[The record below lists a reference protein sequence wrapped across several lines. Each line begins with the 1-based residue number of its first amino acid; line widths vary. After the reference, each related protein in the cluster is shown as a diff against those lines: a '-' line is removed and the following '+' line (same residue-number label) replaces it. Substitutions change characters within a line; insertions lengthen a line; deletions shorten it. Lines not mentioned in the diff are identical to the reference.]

1 MQLRSFRLSDVHDVM
16 NIWHLNAE
24 QESEKET
31 LAGMSEQL
39 MRDPQLVVVA
49 ESDEGAVVGA
59 IVGSVDGESGFYYC
73 LAVHP
78 DYQHKKVGSQLVN
91 ALEERLRERGATQL
105 FVTVDDGTKKLTP
118 FYKKMGIKGY
128 TSAKN
133 EKDLIISNCS
143 F

>member
-16 NIWHLNAE
+16 NIWQLNAE
-24 QESEKET
+24 QESEKAT
-31 LAGMSEQL
+31 LTGMSEQL

-49 ESDEGAVVGA
+49 ESDEGEVVGA

-78 DYQHKKVGSQLVN
+78 DYQQKTVGSQLVN
-91 ALEERLRERGATQL
+91 ALETRLRERGATQL
-105 FVTVDDGTKKLTP
+105 FVTVDDGTRKLTP
-118 FYKKMGIKGY
+118 FYEKMGITGY
-128 TSAKN
+128 TSAKS

-143 F
+143 